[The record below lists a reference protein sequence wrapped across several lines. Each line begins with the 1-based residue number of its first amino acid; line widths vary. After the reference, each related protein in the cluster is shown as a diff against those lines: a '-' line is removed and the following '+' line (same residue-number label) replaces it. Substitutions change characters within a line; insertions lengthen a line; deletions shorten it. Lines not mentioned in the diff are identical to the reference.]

1 MTQLN
6 IVDKGAGYF
15 VVDGDLT
22 FATIDIKTVKSF
34 LFLNT
39 AKLITI
45 DLALVIC
52 TDSAGLALMIE
63 WIKYARHHRTQLV
76 FKNIPEQ
83 LFNLA
88 KLSGFDKTSHF
99 TQQTGQGH
107 DVEPLPYTET
117 I

>member
-1 MTQLN
+1 VTKLSILEQGQGN
-6 IVDKGAGYF
+6 YI
-15 VVDGDLT
+15 VDGDLT
-22 FATIDIKTVKSF
+22 FATIDTKILKSF
-34 LFLNT
+34 AFLNST
-39 AKLITI
+39 KHTTI
-45 DLALVIC
+45 DLGQVIS

-63 WIKYARHHRTQLV
+63 WIKYARHHQTQLV

-99 TQQTGQGH
+99 SQQAGQRH
-107 DVEPLPYTET
+107 DVKRSPYTET

>member
-1 MTQLN
+1 MTKLS
-6 IVDKGAGYF
+6 ILEHGLGSYI
-15 VVDGDLT
+15 VDGDLT
-22 FATIDIKTVKSF
+22 FATIDTKILKSF
-34 LFLNT
+34 AFLNAT
-39 AKLITI
+39 KHITI
-45 DLALVIC
+45 DLGRVVC